1 MKITALRFL
10 FCAFVAIA
18 LSVNSWAQTNP
29 GDIKP
34 VRIVGQ
40 VQKLLPNAQFVQLT
54 KKDILHENDTVVTG
68 KDSSVVLV
76 FMNGSS
82 IQLGA
87 DTRLKID
94 EFKMEKLD
102 QEILPSKLTKEPSVS
117 KTALNLAYGEIVGDV
132 KKLNTAGGSTYS
144 IKTPV
149 GAAGIRGTVFRI
161 VFRPTSDGKAF
172 TFQLSTSE
180 GLVVLEGVTK
190 GTGTPVDVP
199 ADKEI
204 VVTGDINLVTG
215 KVTFSPPTASQ
226 PIAPEAVK
234 AINTAVKEVIQEAQ
248 KETVFVPAATPV
260 TTEQPTTTEKTPV
273 KNQTPTPPPA
283 VEVPAPTLTPGAGK

>member
-1 MKITALRFL
+1 MKITALRLL

-18 LSVNSWAQTNP
+18 VLSVNTRAQTSD

-40 VQKLLPNAQFVQLT
+40 VQKLMPNNQFVQLT
-54 KKDILHENDTVVTG
+54 KKDILHSNDTVVTG

-94 EFKMEKLD
+94 EFKMDPYDK
-102 QEILPSKLTKEPSVS
+102 EILPSKLAKEPSVS

-172 TFQLSTSE
+172 TFQLSTTE
-180 GLVVLEGVTK
+180 GLVVLEGTVH
-190 GTGTPVDVP
+190 GAVAPVDVP
-199 ADKEI
+199 ESKEV
-204 VVTGDINLVTG
+204 VVTGNIDLATGELTFSAPTSTQPISSEATLKIG
-215 KVTFSPPTASQ
+215 KV
-226 PIAPEAVK
+226 K
-234 AINTAVKEVIQEAQ
+234 AVIQEAQ
-248 KETVFVPAATPV
+248 KETVFVPPDPTP
-260 TTEQPTTTEKTPV
+260 KTP
-273 KNQTPTPPPA
+273 PTPPPPP
-283 VEVPAPTLTPGAGK
+283 VIPRPALTPGAGK

>member
-1 MKITALRFL
+1 MKITALRLL

-18 LSVNSWAQTNP
+18 VLSGNSRAQTSD

-40 VQKLLPNAQFVQLT
+40 VQKLMPNNQFVQLT
-54 KKDILHENDTVVTG
+54 KKDILHSNDTVVTG

-94 EFKMEKLD
+94 EFKMDPYDK
-102 QEILPSKLTKEPSVS
+102 EILPSKLAKEPSVS

-172 TFQLSTSE
+172 TFQLSTTE
-180 GLVVLEGVTK
+180 GLVVLEGTVH
-190 GTGTPVDVP
+190 GAVAPVDVP
-199 ADKEI
+199 ESKEV
-204 VVTGDINLVTG
+204 VVTGNIDLATG
-215 KVTFSPPTASQ
+215 ELTFSAPTATQ
-226 PIAPEAVK
+226 PISSEATLKIGNAVK
-234 AINTAVKEVIQEAQ
+234 AVIQEAQ
-248 KETVFVPAATPV
+248 KETVFVPPATGVSP
-260 TTEQPTTTEKTPV
+260 PP
-273 KNQTPTPPPA
+273 PTPPPPP
-283 VEVPAPTLTPGAGK
+283 VIPPPALTPGAGK

>member
-1 MKITALRFL
+1 MKITALRLL

-18 LSVNSWAQTNP
+18 VLSVNTRAQTSD
-29 GDIKP
+29 GEIKP

-40 VQKLLPNAQFVQLT
+40 VQKLMPNDQFVQLT
-54 KKDILHENDTVVTG
+54 KKDVLKSNDTIVTG

-87 DTRLKID
+87 ETRLKID
-94 EFKMEKLD
+94 EFKMDPYDK
-102 QEILPSKLTKEPSVS
+102 EILPSKLAKEPSVS

-161 VFRPTSDGKAF
+161 VFRPSSDGKAF

-180 GLVVLEGVTK
+180 GLVVFEGTTQ
-190 GTGTPVDVP
+190 GTLTPVDVP
-199 ADKEI
+199 QAKEVI
-204 VVTGDINLVTG
+204 VTGNIDLVTG
-215 KVTFSPPTASQ
+215 ALSFSPPTASQ
-226 PIAPEAVK
+226 PITPEAVQK
-234 AINTAVKEVIQEAQ
+234 ITEALKQVIQEAQ
-248 KETVFVPAATPV
+248 KEAVFIPPV
-260 TTEQPTTTEKTPV
+260 TAVSEPPPLPPPPPV
-273 KNQTPTPPPA
+273 IPPPA
-283 VEVPAPTLTPGAGK
+283 LTPGAGK